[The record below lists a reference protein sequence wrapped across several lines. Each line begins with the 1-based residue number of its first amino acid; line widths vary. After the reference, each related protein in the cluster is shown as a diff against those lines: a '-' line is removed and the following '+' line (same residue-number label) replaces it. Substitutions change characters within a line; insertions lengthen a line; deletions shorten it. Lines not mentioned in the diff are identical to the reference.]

1 MRLIRQISLQVLLLM
16 VVSAGYAGENCVDC
30 HKGIESSCNITCADC
45 HSSPNADF
53 QPDQAGHSRVIQNPS
68 LEKWWREKCLSCHQK
83 EITQFKNSLHY
94 SAGGMISQTRY
105 LWGKDKTL
113 VTNPDPDQW
122 KLLGRTGR
130 ATGTTPP
137 ELVDNL
143 LAKKCLSCHFN
154 ASGKDEQPGKI
165 RAGGCASCH
174 IPFDQK
180 NGEPLHGHK
189 MQKKV
194 VDKTC
199 LTCHSNNHIGGDYY
213 GYFEHD
219 YHQEYATPY
228 GSQPFFG
235 AYQHRL
241 ATDVHQNAGMTCLDC
256 HTSQSVMGDFRNRK
270 FGEQP
275 SDIRCEN
282 CHGGFKQAPN
292 KKDVIKF
299 NKDII
304 SHMDFH
310 ADLTCG
316 SCHAQWSYQD
326 YGLHLFLDETK
337 HYEIWENLI
346 WQGDKSVINL
356 LTDMFLIDPTVRPT
370 AHSPNR
376 LTGVEST
383 GIWYKGWS
391 FRRWEDPVLGVNSN
405 GKYSIIRPLHQYF
418 ITYVDSSENL
428 WLDSVIPKRSD
439 GRPGWSWDA
448 YTPHTTGK
456 SGRVCESCHGNTKAA
471 GLGIRNAFSNS
482 VSNSITL
489 PTEPVIP
496 GSRLLNSQ
504 EQRRLLEKS
513 ADYKKWRTRAFK
525 NDGIEELFNK

>member
-1 MRLIRQISLQVLLLM
+1 I
-16 VVSAGYAGENCVDC
+16 
-30 HKGIESSCNITCADC
+30 
-45 HSSPNADF
+45 
-53 QPDQAGHSRVIQNPS
+53 
-68 LEKWWREKCLSCHQK
+68 
-83 EITQFKNSLHY
+83 
-94 SAGGMISQTRY
+94 
-105 LWGKDKTL
+105 
-113 VTNPDPDQW
+113 
-122 KLLGRTGR
+122 
-130 ATGTTPP
+130 
-137 ELVDNL
+137 VDNL
-143 LAKKCLSCHFN
+143 LVKKCLACHFN
-154 ASGKDEQPGKI
+154 ASGKDDQPGKI

-180 NGEPLHGHK
+180 SGKPLHGHK

-194 VDKTC
+194 EDETC

-228 GSQPFFG
+228 GSQPKFG

-241 ATDVHQNAGMTCLDC
+241 TTDVHQLAGMTCLDC
-256 HTSQSVMGDFRNRK
+256 HSSHRVMNNSQIQNFDGQS
-270 FGEQP
+270 P
-275 SDIRCEN
+275 DIRCEN
-282 CHGGFKQAPN
+282 CHGGFNASPLRDDAK
-292 KKDVIKF
+292 KF

-304 SHMDFH
+304 SHKDFH
-310 ADLTCG
+310 ADLTCS

-337 HYEIWENLI
+337 HYELWENLI
-346 WQGDKSVINL
+346 WQGDKSVITL
-356 LTDMFLIDPTVRPT
+356 LTDMFLITPAERPT

-391 FRRWEDPVLGVNSN
+391 FRRWEDPILGINPD
-405 GKYSIIRPLHQYF
+405 GKYSIIRPLYQYY

-439 GRPGWSWDA
+439 GRPGWSWDT

-456 SGRVCESCHGNTKAA
+456 HGRSCESCHGNTKAA
-471 GLGIRNAFSNS
+471 GLGIRNAFSDS
-482 VSNSITL
+482 VSNSVTI

-496 GSRLLNSQ
+496 GSRLLNKN
-504 EQRRLLEKS
+504 EQKRLLEKS
-513 ADYKKWRTRAFK
+513 ANYKKWRTRAFK
-525 NDGIEELFNK
+525 TEGIEELFNK